1 MVFQYTWGGRGA
13 PSLAT
18 IGLGPKKNEKMCEN
32 VVFLGGFG
40 RWGVGGSTLRDGMTV
55 HSTDVVSGLA
65 YVGRIG
71 EVYLIQ

>member
-18 IGLGPKKNEKMCEN
+18 IGAWGLKKTKKCAKMLFFWG
-32 VVFLGGFG
+32 VG